1 MLNTDNKTAA
11 ARRVGALC
19 VVTMATAYV
28 FRSPSACIADLWV
41 TFSLTESFRSSLAF
55 WALRCVTSSGLTC
68 AHTHKHTRPV
78 ETCRLALS
86 SGRPFSCEVAV
97 YSSRTTALP
106 ATPFG
111 ASAVRA
117 RMCVHP
123 CMTRRM
129 CVSFFIV
136 TDIKLSFLF
145 PQNELYRLLTVRAS
159 ELQNIDLP
167 FLKGKSLIP
176 AGRLGLK
183 ACLEVWRPIQ
193 TIQ

>member
-68 AHTHKHTRPV
+68 AHTHTNIHALWKHAGWLYLLAGLFPVKWLFIHLGQLHFLPRPLV
-78 ETCRLALS
+78 RLLCTHA
-86 SGRPFSCEVAV
+86 CV
-97 YSSRTTALP
+97 
-106 ATPFG
+106 
-111 ASAVRA
+111 
-117 RMCVHP
+117 CVHA
-123 CMTRRM
+123 CSEE
-129 CVSFFIV
+129 CVCFFIV

>member
-19 VVTMATAYV
+19 AVTMATAYL
-28 FRSPSACIADLWV
+28 FRSPWACIADLWV

-55 WALRCVTSSGLTC
+55 WALRCVTSSGFTC

-111 ASAVRA
+111 ASAVCA
-117 RMCVHP
+117 RMCVFFHSDRHQVELLISSKWIIQAAD
-123 CMTRRM
+123 CKSIR
-129 CVSFFIV
+129 VS
-136 TDIKLSFLF
+136 KYWS
-145 PQNELYRLLTVRAS
+145 
-159 ELQNIDLP
+159 P
-167 FLKGKSLIP
+167 FS
-176 AGRLGLK
+176 
-183 ACLEVWRPIQ
+183 
-193 TIQ
+193 

>member
-111 ASAVRA
+111 ASAVHA
-117 RMCVHP
+117 RTCVHP
-123 CMTRRM
+123 CMLRRM
-129 CVSFFIV
+129 CVFFHSDRHQV
-136 TDIKLSFLF
+136 
-145 PQNELYRLLTVRAS
+145 ELLISSKWVIQAADCKSIRVAKYWS
-159 ELQNIDLP
+159 P
-167 FLKGKSLIP
+167 FS
-176 AGRLGLK
+176 
-183 ACLEVWRPIQ
+183 
-193 TIQ
+193 